1 MFVISGH
8 MDIQSIPGGTLM
20 TTSWTGVGEGVPVVD
35 CLYVVPH
42 IGLGS
47 VGEFST
53 YTAGPSLPFMIVL
66 VLYYKLY

>member
-1 MFVISGH
+1 
-8 MDIQSIPGGTLM
+8 M

-47 VGEFST
+47 VGEFRT